1 MLNKDEDDDL
11 EGGVIYSNNISEV
24 DSDYYNNF
32 TEQKADNNENYDINK
47 SSQNKKI
54 QLELTSMSNSETN
67 SSEFNDIMQ
76 EEKLDDDE
84 NNINTPIIE
93 KEKEVKSDS
102 ENKEDILLFG
112 NDINNTYPK
121 YLGKM
126 LSFIYIKNH
135 PLIAIG
141 PDCKY
146 FIYI

>member
-24 DSDYYNNF
+24 DSNYYNNF
-32 TEQKADNNENYDINK
+32 TEQKADNKENYDINK

-67 SSEFNDIMQ
+67 SSEFNDIIQ

-102 ENKEDILLFG
+102 EDKEETLLYG

-141 PDCKY
+141 PDCK
-146 FIYI
+146 FFYI

>member
-76 EEKLDDDE
+76 EEKLDDNE

-102 ENKEDILLFG
+102 EDKEETLLYG
-112 NDINNTYPK
+112 NEDGSGHKRNY
-121 YLGKM
+121 YLKM
-126 LSFIYIKNH
+126 TQSGLHKKLLPNYLVKISK
-135 PLIAIG
+135 P
-141 PDCKY
+141 
-146 FIYI
+146 